1 MSKLY
6 KVRPSELIGI
16 IDVYTS
22 FCFDEACAYIISRI
36 KDGEEPDF
44 TVKEKESLEKRH
56 YSSLREMYSS
66 MGYKNGSYKKVNE

>member
-6 KVRPSELIGI
+6 KVRPSEFIGI

-44 TVKEKESLEKRH
+44 TVKETESLEKRH
-56 YSSLREMYSS
+56 YSSLRDMYSS